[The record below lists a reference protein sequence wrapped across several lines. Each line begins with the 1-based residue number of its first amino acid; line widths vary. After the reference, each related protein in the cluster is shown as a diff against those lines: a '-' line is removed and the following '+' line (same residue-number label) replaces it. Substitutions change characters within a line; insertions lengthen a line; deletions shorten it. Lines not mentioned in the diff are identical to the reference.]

1 MSFSTQSNQ
10 TVTQG
15 AGAGAAVPWS
25 VELSDGAAFYTGAK
39 TGQFPTTLG
48 QTTKAASLSVALASD
63 QVGSAGTAAS
73 NVLTVQGIAS
83 MTPVQVSQAT
93 AANLNATV
101 AQGAGS
107 GSAATFW
114 YTRIT
119 DGTNTLPTMDVA
131 ARSGFQRVT
140 DGTNTT
146 TVKAAST
153 APVATDT
160 ALVVTVSP
168 NGGQATASNQTSG
181 GQKTQIV
188 NASGTPVGA
197 GSGILGPAAVALAV
211 SDNTQQTFVV
221 SAQGILTGNGK
232 SMISI
237 ENGGGSGKTLRLV
250 RVKIFNVT
258 PGTVAGV
265 DIQLDALKFTTS
277 SGGTT
282 LTPQSY
288 DTNNSLSSSITCRT
302 NATISGEATQAID
315 SWYFNGDEPA
325 SGASTTASNGSLT
338 GQVLLPYG
346 GLSQQVPTI
355 RAGEGLHIKCQTNTT
370 VTNFSL
376 FLVFTQE

>member
-1 MSFSTQSNQ
+1 MPFSTQANQ

-15 AGAGAAVPWS
+15 TGAGAAVPWS

-73 NVLTVQGIAS
+73 NVLSVQGIAS

-107 GSAATFW
+107 GAATTFW
-114 YTRIT
+114 YTRNT
-119 DGTNTLPTMDVA
+119 DGTNTMPTMDVA

-140 DGTNTT
+140 DGTNTA

-153 APVATDT
+153 APVTTDT

-181 GQKTQIV
+181 SQKTQIV

-221 SAQGILTGNGK
+221 SAQGVLTGNGK

-237 ENGGGSGKTLRLV
+237 ENGSGSGKTLRLV
-250 RVKIFNVT
+250 RAKIFNVT

-315 SWYFNGDEPA
+315 SWYFNGDELA